1 MINPPAPPE
10 IPKPT
15 LEEFND
21 FLARKALQEEQVNI
35 YRLILPMS
43 SFIGVFAPTL

>member
-35 YRLILPMS
+35 YRLMS
-43 SFIGVFAPTL
+43 NFIGGFASTL